1 MAKTEEQYIQELFAK
16 GKEGLGYVVVHHLL
30 RNLRRQGWFPKQ
42 EGTPGRVVSPVQ
54 PIDGLGPLNPNYTLE
69 VQVDKGAYY
78 RYPVRVRARVEYA
91 RGTEQQKGIDIVSG
105 LAMVLMNLSVAEY
118 GDQVKIHREERGVRA
133 ETRLTQLKDLPVLGF
148 FYEIPGAVRYVGDGT
163 QLTQDYNDALRMMI
177 ERATR
182 ATPQEVVSFA
192 PSSVTQP

>member
-1 MAKTEEQYIQELFAK
+1 MSKTEEQYIKELFAS

-30 RNLRRQGWFPKQ
+30 RNLKRHGWFPKQ
-42 EGTPGRVVSPVQ
+42 DGIPGKVESPVY
-54 PIDGLGPLNPNYTLE
+54 PIEGLGPLDPSYTLE

-91 RGTEQQKGIDIVSG
+91 DSTEQQRGIDIVSG

-118 GDQVKIHREERGVRA
+118 EDRVKIHREERSVNA
-133 ETRLTQLKDLPVLGF
+133 ETRLTRLKDLPVLGF

-163 QLTQDYNDALRMMI
+163 QLTKDYQDALRIMI
-177 ERATR
+177 ER
-182 ATPQEVVSFA
+182 ATPQEVVSSA
-192 PSSVTQP
+192 PPSVTHP